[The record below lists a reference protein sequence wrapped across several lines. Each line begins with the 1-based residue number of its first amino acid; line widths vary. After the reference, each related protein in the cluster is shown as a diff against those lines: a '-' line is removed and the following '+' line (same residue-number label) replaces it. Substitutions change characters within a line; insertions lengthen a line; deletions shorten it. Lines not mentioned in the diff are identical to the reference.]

1 EIKLLSAVMKMK
13 EKQITESQN
22 QIDNL
27 SKQKELLTIRR
38 DYYKNL
44 ISSGL
49 KSGES
54 LALALNT
61 ASTVIDAGIAIGYT
75 LAGGLKLI
83 PDFII
88 GATGFGGSPHA
99 TVKTGGHSFG
109 DSADDLV
116 RTLQSIAT
124 ALDKHASLA
133 STNASY
139 ERRSDEWQNQL
150 NNANKELEQI
160 DVQILGAQIRLD
172 IANTDKDNQQLQ
184 IDNAKESDDFM
195 HSKLPNEEL
204 YEWMIGKISTTY
216 FQSYQLAYDAAKK
229 AERCFRYE
237 LGLSDSSYV
246 QFGYW
251 DSMKKGLQSGE
262 SLMYNLKQMEMA
274 YYEKNQREY
283 ELTKYVSLSQL
294 DAVALLKLK
303 ETGQSFIN
311 LPEELF
317 DLDYPGHYF
326 RRIKSVSLS
335 IPCVAGPFTT
345 IGCTLT
351 LMKNSLRTD
360 STSVPDAKKYP
371 RKSVNGIP
379 ADDPRFRDS
388 AGTSQSIVLS
398 HGQTDSGLFELN
410 FHDERYLPFEGS
422 GAISSWHLQ
431 FPFANTKDKTGT
443 KPNPLLQQF
452 DYNTITDVIM
462 QVKYTA
468 REGGDALKLNASDNL
483 NNKIN
488 QILVSLKDKGLMRI
502 FSARHEFPT
511 EWYQFLNP

>member
-1 EIKLLSAVMKMK
+1 MH
-13 EKQITESQN
+13 SQA
-22 QIDNL
+22 
-27 SKQKELLTIRR
+27 
-38 DYYKNL
+38 
-44 ISSGL
+44 GV
-49 KSGES
+49 
-54 LALALNT
+54 
-61 ASTVIDAGIAIGYT
+61 ST
-75 LAGGLKLI
+75 
-83 PDFII
+83 
-88 GATGFGGSPHA
+88 
-99 TVKTGGHSFG
+99 
-109 DSADDLV
+109 
-116 RTLQSIAT
+116 
-124 ALDKHASLA
+124 
-133 STNASY
+133 TNAGY
-139 ERRSDEWQNQL
+139 KRRSDEWQNQL

-195 HSKLPNEEL
+195 HSKFTNEQL
-204 YEWMIGKISTTY
+204 YAWMIGKISTTY

-237 LGLSDSSYV
+237 LGLSDSSYI

-274 YYEKNQREY
+274 YYEKNKREY
-283 ELTKYVSLSQL
+283 ELTKYISLSQL

-303 ETGQSFIN
+303 ETGQCFIN

-326 RRIKSVSLS
+326 RRVKSVSLS

-351 LMKNSLRTD
+351 LMNNSLRID
-360 STSVPDAKKYP
+360 STSVADAKKYP
-371 RKSVNGIP
+371 RKSTNGIP

-398 HGQTDSGLFELN
+398 HGQTDTGLFELN
-410 FHDERYLPFEGS
+410 FRDERYLPFEGA
-422 GAISSWHLQ
+422 GAISGWHLQ

-443 KPNPLLQQF
+443 KVNTLLQQF
-452 DYNTITDVIM
+452 DYNTISDVIM
-462 QVKYTA
+462 QIKYTA

-502 FSARHEFPT
+502 FSARHEFPN
-511 EWYQFLNP
+511 EWYQFLNPALTTDDQVLSINLSKDRFPFFVQENTIKVTTVELAADSSLTHIPGITLNPAPNPNVAQDLTADGIYGSLLHKSINYSSNNQVPLVWKMMNPVANPRITADQIKDVFVIVHYSVS